1 MWVILNFALARTK
14 WSWFLCFHSWSLP
27 NPWLPEQIC
36 CEFVVPHAAG
46 GPHQTGNH
54 RRCQV
59 CQVHYILCSECIDSF
74 ICKLE
79 WRKHE
84 WFQKDLPAYLF
95 PSPVEQDTS
104 VIDTDAVSEVCEVS
118 VIFRVVGN
126 TDADWLLLGQKF
138 GVREQEVHSALLSG
152 DPHDQ
157 LAIAYHLI
165 VDNKRIA
172 DEAAK
177 AELRG
182 LFFF

>member
-1 MWVILNFALARTK
+1 MK
-14 WSWFLCFHSWSLP
+14 C
-27 NPWLPEQIC
+27 
-36 CEFVVPHAAG
+36 
-46 GPHQTGNH
+46 
-54 RRCQV
+54 
-59 CQVHYILCSECIDSF
+59 
-74 ICKLE
+74 
-79 WRKHE
+79 RKHD
-84 WFQKDLPAYLF
+84 WFVKDLPAYLF

-118 VIFRVVGN
+118 GQINNIASSIFLN
-126 TDADWLLLGQKF
+126 SFFTKKF

-182 LFFF
+182 ELVS